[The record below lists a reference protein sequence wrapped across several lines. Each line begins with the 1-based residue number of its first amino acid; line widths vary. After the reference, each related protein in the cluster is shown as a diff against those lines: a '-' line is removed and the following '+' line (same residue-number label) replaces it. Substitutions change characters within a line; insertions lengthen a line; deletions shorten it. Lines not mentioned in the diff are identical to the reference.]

1 MFQKHQKPVQFN
13 VRTEL
18 LGLLGLFEAFS
29 VSVSPLLSICP
40 LGFCPWTHHRLS
52 VDHGT
57 WLIGRDS
64 EPSVS
69 DDTHPTIS
77 CLSAEEWVDTHNCR
91 PIQPTLPLLSA
102 SQTHKVAAAAT
113 LPSELNTVCLHR
125 CSLCSDLDH
134 ILPFERIFCCM
145 ENPRLQTAVSWWSWV
160 LSLFSDNLTRLR
172 PDIGSIC
179 PVAPVQSDVS
189 NTNRR
194 GSAAALCCALL
205 YLLFVV

>member
-1 MFQKHQKPVQFN
+1 MLGQSFWGFWGFL
-13 VRTEL
+13 RL
-18 LGLLGLFEAFS
+18 LVSLCLRYCQSALWVFVPEHITDSLLIMGPDWS
-29 VSVSPLLSICP
+29 VVTVSPQ
-40 LGFCPWTHHRLS
+40 WATTHIQQSAVCQRRS
-52 VDHGT
+52 G
-57 WLIGRDS
+57 S
-64 EPSVS
+64 
-69 DDTHPTIS
+69 THIT
-77 CLSAEEWVDTHNCR
+77 AG

-145 ENPRLQTAVSWWSWV
+145 ENSRLQTAVSWWSWV

-194 GSAAALCCALL
+194 GSAAALCCISC
-205 YLLFVV
+205 LLFKLS